1 MKNRFSTLDVF
12 AVIHDLKDLAGQR
25 VANVYDVDPKTY
37 LIRIQKPDEKCFIM
51 LESGCRIHK
60 TTFDWPK
67 AQFPSSFTMKLRKHI
82 RHKRLEHV
90 TQLGVDRI
98 IDMQFGLDEYAC
110 HVIVELY
117 DRGNV
122 LLTDNNYTILNVLRP
137 RTDKETDTRFSVQKR
152 YPLEAVRHDISCPT
166 KDELMERLKKAKKG
180 DSVKRFLAPLT
191 QYGPTLIEHSLR
203 VVGVA
208 RNAQIGVNID
218 MEESGA
224 AKLLEAF
231 QLAHHIFNS
240 VRCNATEG
248 FLICK
253 EDVRTD
259 GVVVETY
266 QEFHPFLFS
275 QFSEMR
281 TKRFASFSECVD
293 EFFSKLEL
301 QKADIKA
308 LNAEKEAM
316 KKLNNIMKD
325 HQDRIAALKVAQ
337 VEREEMAELIELN
350 SDLVDKALLVIRS
363 AIANQL
369 SWKSIEEMRASACEA
384 GSPIATSIVGLN
396 LNSNEMT
403 LLLRDPYRP
412 KVDPKK
418 VTIDIALSSYR
429 NARKLRAEKK
439 AAEQKQQKTIFASS
453 KALKSAKIKTKETLE
468 VVHTKAE
475 VMKRRRVMWF
485 EKFFWFVSSENYL
498 VIGGRDAQ
506 QNELLVKRYL
516 RPGDIYMHADTR
528 GASSVIIRNK
538 LGGGDVPPRTLNEAA
553 TMAIC
558 YSSAWEAKVTTSAWW
573 VYQHQVSRTAPTGE
587 YLTPGSFMIRGKKN
601 YIPTCQLQMGFGIM
615 FQLDE
620 ESLERHAGE
629 RKTALAVAT
638 EDGTV
643 NQDDSKDDEISVSG
657 SEEERNSDSQIN
669 DFPDVQVDLQGI
681 ISKGKGADEDD
692 SYTIIQVGPSV
703 QRKPAIM
710 TANDMRD
717 SDNTQKVNE
726 LKENGKVRPMTRRQK
741 HKAEKIKKKY
751 GDQDD
756 EERELRLM
764 LLASRPKDAGNPE
777 KKNINEKLLEK
788 VKKKNVQERK
798 APSQVEHEENVAV
811 TGERAG
817 SSAKPKEEEDDEPLE
832 ADMAVMDAEE
842 TKMLNSLTWRP
853 LNEDVLLFALVVV
866 APYQT
871 MHNFKYKVKLTPGT
885 GKRGKA
891 AKSAIALFERDKS
904 ANVQELSLLKVLATD
919 DQISRNIPG
928 KTLPNEL
935 EDMGGPETMLMVI
948 CGWTMD
954 TEVKEEES
962 GSQVPPSKRFRRDDN
977 VDPTNPD
984 PSIVVHVRN
993 LSPKATEADLLEA
1006 LSHFGPISYATC
1018 MPGKRMALVEFEEVE
1033 GARSCVVYAQTNQIY
1048 VAGQAALF
1056 NYSTSKMIQRLGL
1069 ESEAPNH
1076 VLILT
1081 IYNAQYPVNVDVI
1094 HQICEP
1100 HGFVKRIAMIRRTML
1115 QALVEFESA
1124 EIAKKAKHAMNGAD
1138 IYSGCCTLKV
1148 EFAKPEHV
1156 KVTRNDMDQWDYTK
1170 APQSE
1175 YTEEPRKTLLNDAG
1189 PRGGPP
1195 GPRGP
1200 PSYGGYSGRGRG
1212 GPPGDYSYHDE
1223 RYGGGYGRGRGNY
1236 DEYDGGYSRTEGY
1249 GRGDGYSRGDGY
1261 YSRGGGRGGFGRG
1274 DGSYGRGG
1282 YARGRGSGTGLYED
1296 ERDYYNGDGPV
1307 MMIYGIDQDNFN
1319 CDKLFNLLCLYGNC
1333 NKIKFMK
1340 SKTDTAMA
1348 QMGSVRQVY
1357 TTIDNLHGTM
1367 IFGNKLALRP
1377 SKQQILHEIRD
1388 PFILPDGTPSYR
1400 DYTNSRN
1407 QRYTTP
1413 ELAARNRIVK
1423 PTHVLH
1429 WYNAP
1434 VTMTEEKLKDLF
1446 VDKGAVTPEKV
1457 IIFPQRSERS
1467 SAGICEFSSTERATE
1482 ALMLAN
1488 HTPVESP
1495 VGKAPYIV
1503 KLAFAGGRDG
1513 KDFRM

>member
-1 MKNRFSTLDVF
+1 MINIQKKFGGSSSENEFMKNRFSTLDVF
-12 AVIHDLKDLAGQR
+12 AVVHDLKELTGQR
-25 VANVYDVDPKTY
+25 VVNVYDVDPKTY
-37 LIRIQKPDEKCFIM
+37 LIRIQKSDEKCFIM

-67 AQFPSSFTMKLRKHI
+67 VQFPSSFTMKLRKHI
-82 RHKRLEHV
+82 RHKRLECV

-98 IDMQFGLDEYAC
+98 VDMQFGFDEHAY

-137 RTDKETDTRFSVQKR
+137 RTDKETDTRFSVQQR
-152 YPLEAVRHDISCPT
+152 YPLEAVRQDISCPT
-166 KDELMERLKKAKKG
+166 KDELMERFRKAKKG

-203 VVGVA
+203 MAGVA
-208 RNAQIGVNID
+208 QNAQIGVNIS

-224 AKLLEAF
+224 TELLKVL
-231 QLAHHIFNS
+231 QLAHQIFNS
-240 VRCNATEG
+240 VRHNATQG
-248 FLICK
+248 FLIYK
-253 EDVRTD
+253 ENLRMD
-259 GVVVETY
+259 GVIVETY
-266 QEFHPFLFS
+266 QEFHPFMFA
-275 QFSEMR
+275 QFTEMQA
-281 TKRFASFSECVD
+281 KHFDSFSECVD

-301 QKADIKA
+301 QKASVKA

-316 KKLNNIMKD
+316 KKLNNVIKD
-325 HQDRIAALKVAQ
+325 QQDRIAALKVAQ

-369 SWKSIEEMRASACEA
+369 SWEAIEEMRMNACEA
-384 GSPIATSIVGLN
+384 GNPIAASIVGLN

-403 LLLRDPYRP
+403 LLLRNPYCLEI
-412 KVDPKK
+412 DPKK
-418 VTIDIALSSYR
+418 VTIDIALSSYQ
-429 NARKLRAEKK
+429 NARKLHAEKK
-439 AAEQKQQKTIFASS
+439 AAEQKQQKTISASS
-453 KALKSAKIKTKETLE
+453 KALKSAKMKTKETLE
-468 VVHTKAE
+468 VVHTKTE
-475 VMKRRRVMWF
+475 VMKKRRVMWF

-516 RPGDIYMHADTR
+516 RPGDIYMHADAR
-528 GASSVIIRNK
+528 GASSIIIRNK
-538 LGGGDVPPRTLNEAA
+538 LGGGEIPPRTLSEAA

-573 VYQHQVSRTAPTGE
+573 VHQHQVSRTAPTGE

-601 YIPTCQLQMGFGIM
+601 YLPTCQLQMGFGIM

-620 ESLERHAGE
+620 QSLERHIEE
-629 RKTALAVAT
+629 RKTAVTAAA
-638 EDGTV
+638 EDDTV
-643 NQDDSKDDEISVSG
+643 NQDDDDEISLNG
-657 SEEERNSDSQIN
+657 REEERNSDTQID
-669 DFPDVQVDLQGI
+669 DFPDVQVSLQGI
-681 ISKGKGADEDD
+681 ISKGKSADEGDN
-692 SYTIIQVGPSV
+692 YTIIQVGPTV
-703 QRKPAIM
+703 QRKPAIK
-710 TANDMRD
+710 TTSNIQDNDR
-717 SDNTQKVNE
+717 TQEVNE

-756 EERELRLM
+756 EERQLRLM
-764 LLASRPKDAGNPE
+764 LLASKPKDTRNFE
-777 KKNINEKLLEK
+777 KKTINEKQLEK
-788 VKKKNVQERK
+788 VKKKNVKKSKTWNQF
-798 APSQVEHEENVAV
+798 EHEENASMIEEKAEPP
-811 TGERAG
+811 TR
-817 SSAKPKEEEDDEPLE
+817 PNEEEDDELLE
-832 ADMAVMDAEE
+832 ADMAIMDTEE
-842 TKMLNSLTWRP
+842 TKILNSLTWRP
-853 LNEDVLLFALVVV
+853 LDGDVLLFALVIV

-891 AKSAIALFERDKS
+891 AKSAIALFQRDKS
-904 ANVQELSLLKVLATD
+904 ANAQELNLLKVLATD

-928 KTLPNEL
+928 K
-935 EDMGGPETMLMVI
+935 
-948 CGWTMD
+948 MD
-954 TEVKEEES
+954 TEVKEEGS

-1069 ESEAPNH
+1069 ESETPNH

-1081 IYNAQYPVNVDVI
+1081 IYNAQYPINVDVI
-1094 HQICEP
+1094 HEICES

-1115 QALVEFESA
+1115 QALVEFESV

-1138 IYSGCCTLKV
+1138 IYTGCCTLKV

-1200 PSYGGYSGRGRG
+1200 PSYGGYGGRGRG
-1212 GPPGDYSYHDE
+1212 GPPGDYGYHDD

-1236 DEYDGGYSRTEGY
+1236 DEYDGGYGRTEGY

-1261 YSRGGGRGGFGRG
+1261 YGRGGGRGGFGRG
-1274 DGSYGRGG
+1274 DGTYNRGG
-1282 YARGRGSGTGLYED
+1282 YARGRGSGAGLYED

-1446 VDKGAVTPEKV
+1446 VDKGAVTPDKV
-1457 IIFPQRSERS
+1457 VIFPQRSERS
-1467 SAGICEFSSTERATE
+1467 SAGICEFSNMGRATE

>member
-1 MKNRFSTLDVF
+1 
-12 AVIHDLKDLAGQR
+12 
-25 VANVYDVDPKTY
+25 
-37 LIRIQKPDEKCFIM
+37 M

-67 AQFPSSFTMKLRKHI
+67 AQFPSSFSMKLRKHI
-82 RHKRLEHV
+82 RHKRLECV

-98 IDMQFGLDEYAC
+98 IDMQFGFDEHAC

-122 LLTDNNYTILNVLRP
+122 LLTDNNYIILNVLRP
-137 RTDKETDTRFSVQKR
+137 RTDKETDIRFSVQKR
-152 YPLEAVRHDISCPT
+152 YPLEAARQDVSCPT
-166 KDELMERLKKAKKG
+166 KDELMETFKKVKKNE
-180 DSVKRFLAPLT
+180 SVKRFLAPLT
-191 QYGPTLIEHSLR
+191 QYGPVLIEHSLR
-203 VVGVA
+203 TVGIA
-208 RNAQIGVNID
+208 QNAQIGINISMD
-218 MEESGA
+218 ENGA
-224 AKLLEAF
+224 AKLFEAL
-231 QLAHHIFNS
+231 QIADQIFNV
-240 VRCNATEG
+240 VRYNAAQG
-248 FLICK
+248 FLVYK
-253 EDVRTD
+253 EDTRMD
-259 GVVVETY
+259 GITVETY
-266 QEFHPFLFS
+266 QEFHPFKFS
-275 QFSEMR
+275 QFSDMQI
-281 TKRFASFSECVD
+281 KHFDSFSKCVD
-293 EFFSKLEL
+293 EFFSKLEM

-316 KKLNNIMKD
+316 KKLDNVIKD
-325 HQDRIAALKVAQ
+325 QQDRIAALKVAQ
-337 VEREEMAELIELN
+337 MEREEMAELIELN

-369 SWKSIEEMRASACEA
+369 SWEAIEEMRVNACEA
-384 GSPIATSIVGLN
+384 GNPIAASIIGLN

-412 KVDPKK
+412 EVDPKK
-418 VTIDIALSSYR
+418 VTIDIALSSYQ
-429 NARKLRAEKK
+429 NARKLHTEKK
-439 AAEQKQQKTIFASS
+439 AAQQKQQKTISASS
-453 KALKSAKIKTKETLE
+453 KALKSAKMKTKEALE

-475 VMKRRRVMWF
+475 VMKKRRVMWF

-516 RPGDIYMHADTR
+516 RPDDIYLHADIR
-528 GASSVIIRNK
+528 GASSIIIRNK
-538 LGGGDVPPRTLNEAA
+538 LGGGDIPPRTLNEAA
-553 TMAIC
+553 TMAVC
-558 YSSAWEAKVTTSAWW
+558 YSSAWEAKVTTSVWW
-573 VYQHQVSRTAPTGE
+573 VHQHQVSRTAPTGE

-601 YIPTCQLQMGFGIM
+601 YLPACQLQMGFGVM

-620 ESLERHAGE
+620 ESLERHAEE
-629 RKTALAVAT
+629 RKVAPALVA
-638 EDGTV
+638 EDDTI
-643 NQDDSKDDEISVSG
+643 NQSDGEDDGISLSESG
-657 SEEERNSDSQIN
+657 SEEEKNSNRQVE
-669 DFPDVQVDLQGI
+669 DFPDVQINLQGI
-681 ISKGKGADEDD
+681 IGKGKSADEDD
-692 SYTIIQVGPSV
+692 NYTIIQVGPLV
-703 QRKPAIM
+703 QRKPPIKM
-710 TANDMRD
+710 ANDVRD
-717 SDNTQKVNE
+717 DDKVQKINE
-726 LKENGKVRPMTRRQK
+726 LKEDNKVRPMTRRQK

-751 GDQDD
+751 GDQDE

-764 LLASRPKDAGNPE
+764 LLASKPKDTGNSGR
-777 KKNINEKLLEK
+777 KNVNERPLEK
-788 VKKKNVQERK
+788 AKNKNVQDSKTKNHFEYETNSLAVEEK
-798 APSQVEHEENVAV
+798 AEFSV
-811 TGERAG
+811 
-817 SSAKPKEEEDDEPLE
+817 KPKEEEDDELLE
-832 ADMAVMDAEE
+832 ADMIVMDTEE

-853 LNEDVLLFALVVV
+853 LDGDVLLFALVVV
-866 APYQT
+866 APYQA
-871 MHNFKYKVKLTPGT
+871 MQNFKYKVKLTPGI

-891 AKSAIALFERDKS
+891 AKSAIALFQRNKS
-904 ANVQELSLLKVLATD
+904 ANAQEINLLKVLATD

-928 KTLPNEL
+928 K
-935 EDMGGPETMLMVI
+935 
-948 CGWTMD
+948 MD
-954 TEVKEEES
+954 TEGKDEES

-1069 ESEAPNH
+1069 ESETPNH

-1170 APQSE
+1170 TPQSVSSPSSSSLLSSFLSAYYFHQQHQHQHQQQHRE

-1195 GPRGP
+1195 GSRGP
-1200 PSYGGYSGRGRG
+1200 PSYGGYGGRGRG
-1212 GPPGDYSYHDE
+1212 GPPADYGYHDD

-1236 DEYDGGYSRTEGY
+1236 DEYEGGYGRTEGY

-1261 YSRGGGRGGFGRG
+1261 YGRGSGRGGFGRG
-1274 DGSYGRGG
+1274 DSGYGRGG
-1282 YARGRGSGTGLYED
+1282 YARGRGSSAGLYED

-1434 VTMTEEKLKDLF
+1434 VTMTEEKLKELF
-1446 VDKGAVTPEKV
+1446 IDKGAVTPDKV
-1457 IIFPQRSERS
+1457 VIFPQRSERS
-1467 SAGICEFSSTERATE
+1467 SAGICEFPNIERATE